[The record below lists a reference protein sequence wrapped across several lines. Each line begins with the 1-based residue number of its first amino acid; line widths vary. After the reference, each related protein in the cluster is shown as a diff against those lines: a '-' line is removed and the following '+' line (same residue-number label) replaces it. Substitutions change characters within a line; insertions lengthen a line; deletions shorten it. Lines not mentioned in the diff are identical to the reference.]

1 MRLDK
6 IISRSRIVDLR
17 SSEMKGAL
25 EELLAASVTRFPDLK
40 PEALLKGLL
49 ARESTMT
56 TYLGEGVALPHF
68 RMKMGRRYLLAI
80 GRSRAGIR
88 HDGPK
93 DSDKVHLVLMLL
105 VDERARD
112 YLQLLASIARLVKEP
127 ALVRSLLDAPTT
139 NDLYERLISGF
150 GGLLARPVQAQQN
163 RLNRLMLREA
173 DRVARGAGCAAVMI
187 FGDTFITGI
196 EPEAWFP
203 KAKTILVTRNLVE
216 PGEDPRGF
224 ADVIQVRSFSTQ
236 RMAQLRSAILVALT
250 RGTIAFSDRVCC
262 VDGITG
268 SNQFDTAVV
277 VVDVQ
282 REFQA
287 LLTGQS
293 DLLPADV
300 KPEVLERVVARR
312 HRSLAVEGREGRPVG
327 CLFAHRR
334 HGPRGPADQAARPES
349 VLWLQRGGPQHPQ
362 PVHGRDGEGV
372 FHDRRRV
379 RDPGR
384 RGGGVGG
391 QPDPGG
397 RQRPRAAER
406 AGQPA
411 RRRRRDQRRG
421 RLHRA
426 RRLVE
431 HRAGGPVPPRRDAA
445 ASRKSDVRP
454 ARHRQGTEKTEG
466 LKG

>member
-1 MRLDK
+1 M
-6 IISRSRIVDLR
+6 S
-17 SSEMKGAL
+17 
-25 EELLAASVTRFPDLK
+25 
-40 PEALLKGLL
+40 
-49 ARESTMT
+49 
-56 TYLGEGVALPHF
+56 
-68 RMKMGRRYLLAI
+68 RRYLLAI

-93 DSDKVHLVLMLL
+93 DSDKVHLILMLL

-139 NDLYERLISGF
+139 NDLYERLIAGF

-163 RLNRLMLREA
+163 RLNRLMLRAA

-250 RGTIAFSDRVCC
+250 RGTIAFADRVCC

-268 SNQFDTAVV
+268 SNQFDTVV

-300 KPEVLERVVARR
+300 KPEVLERVVAVATE
-312 HRSLAVEGREGRPVG
+312 LAVEGREGRPVG
-327 CLFAHRR
+327 CLFIIGATARVDRMIKPLVLNPFYGYKEEDRNILSPFMDETVKEFSTIDGAFVIRGDGVVESAGSLIQATDSSHALPSGLGSR
-334 HGPRGPADQAARPES
+334 HAAAAAISVAADCIALVVSSSTGQVA
-349 VLWLQRGGPQHPQ
+349 L
-362 PVHGRDGEGV
+362 
-372 FHDRRRV
+372 F
-379 RDPGR
+379 R
-384 RGGGVGG
+384 RGVML
-391 QPDPGG
+391 P
-397 RQRPRAAER
+397 
-406 AGQPA
+406 
-411 RRRRRDQRRG
+411 
-421 RLHRA
+421 L
-426 RRLVE
+426 
-431 HRAGGPVPPRRDAA
+431 
-445 ASRKSDVRP
+445 
-454 ARHRQGTEKTEG
+454 TEKRR
-466 LKG
+466 